1 MLVLSRK
8 RMESVVVGEPD
19 GVDCL
24 LKVIVLE
31 IKAGAVR
38 LGFEADSSVPV
49 HRTEIWEAIRAR
61 GQAPGPT
68 GHQPRP

>member
-1 MLVLSRK
+1 
-8 RMESVVVGEPD
+8 VVGEPD

-49 HRTEIWEAIRAR
+49 HRTEIWEEIRAK
-61 GQAPGPT
+61 GQTPEPT
-68 GHQPRP
+68 

>member
-19 GVDCL
+19 GVNCL

-31 IKAGAVR
+31 IKSGTVR

-49 HRTEIWEAIRAR
+49 HRTEIWEEIRAR
-61 GQAPGPT
+61 AQTPGPT
-68 GHQPRP
+68 

>member
-1 MLVLSRK
+1 
-8 RMESVVVGEPD
+8 VVGEPD

-49 HRTEIWEAIRAR
+49 HRTEIWEEIRAR
-61 GQAPGPT
+61 GETPGPM
-68 GHQPRP
+68 GPLPRG

>member
-8 RMESVVVGEPD
+8 RMESVVVGEPN

-38 LGFEADSSVPV
+38 LGFEAESNVPV
-49 HRTEIWEAIRAR
+49 HRMEIWEEIRAR
-61 GQAPGPT
+61 AQTPGPT
-68 GHQPRP
+68 

>member
-49 HRTEIWEAIRAR
+49 HRTEIWEEIRAK
-61 GQAPGPT
+61 GQTPEPT
-68 GHQPRP
+68 